1 MRGMDPS
8 LRGRVAVLPGLAFIA
23 LLCVL
28 SAGCT
33 RRGYHAMADA
43 QVYDI
48 EKERQFDKRWQLPA
62 RPVEADPRSRMRDVN
77 DPDATP
83 IPLDD
88 KGARPYQV
96 SGAFPFEYHG
106 WKKRGTTQVEDLTWR
121 DLIPREPDGS
131 VKLSRESVMELA
143 LIHSRDYQFQFEDL
157 YLASLALTLAR
168 FQFSVQG
175 FSRNTLFF
183 QHFGTNETDSNQIQ
197 PGTDTGFTKNFAS
210 GAQLLVDFA
219 NNMVFEYNGKGF
231 NTSLSSLHVA
241 LTQPLLRNAFA
252 RIATQALSIQERG
265 VLYTLR
271 DFSHFRRVFYVN
283 TVASNGYLGLLQQ
296 LQALRNQESNIQALD
311 RNVKEARALVEAEQS
326 SILQRDLIDQQ
337 YQQARFVLVQ
347 NEASLQTSLDAYKI
361 QLGLPSDLPVKLDD
375 SPLKLFELS
384 DPKLDDLRSRSDALV
399 LSLVQD
405 DSPLSEPLPDIAAKL
420 RELYVELGQ
429 ILDGAIT
436 ESARLV
442 EKGQRSK
449 TTVEVDGP
457 EDRER
462 LSALSENLAEELSVS
477 KERLADNL
485 KALDD
490 LSSTL
495 GVVDRKDSKKS
506 LQRLAGDEYR
516 ARFAEVFV
524 TQSQVRVFLID
535 LNPVALGLDEA
546 IEYALGNRQDL
557 MNALAQVTDT
567 WRNEEFA
574 ANQLLAGLDVV
585 YDGVLG
591 TDPKHDGIF
600 RFDSSNST
608 HRIGLRFDAPINRRA
623 ERNAYRASQI
633 TYQRARRNYMLV
645 HDQVIFDIRL
655 DMRNLGLAE
664 RQFEIARESLIIAAR
679 QVDEAEYNVRNPGQ
693 ETQSLALNLLQSLNG
708 LLNSRNNLIASW
720 VSYETARMS
729 LYRDLDVMQIDPRG
743 VWTNEFSGTAGFP
756 RGTRGA
762 EGSGPAVD
770 PVRGTYGE
778 PEAPPSVPANP
789 G

>member
-1 MRGMDPS
+1 MRELDPTPA
-8 LRGRVAVLPGLAFIA
+8 GRHAARLGLACFAAI
-23 LLCVL
+23 CIL

-48 EKERQFDKRWQLPA
+48 EQERQFDPRWQLPA
-62 RPVEADPRSRMRDVN
+62 RPVESDPRSRMRDVN

-88 KGARPYQV
+88 KGARPFQV

-106 WKKRGTTQVEDLTWR
+106 WKKRGTTEVEDLTWR

-131 VKLSRESVMELA
+131 VKLSRQSVMELA

-157 YLASLALTLAR
+157 YLASLSLTLAR

-175 FSRNTLFF
+175 FSRNALFF
-183 QHFGTNETDSNQIQ
+183 QHFGTKANDSNQLQ
-197 PGTDTGFTKNFAS
+197 PSTDTGFTKNFAS

-231 NTSLSSLHVA
+231 STSLSSLHVA
-241 LTQPLLRNAFA
+241 LAQPLLRNAFA
-252 RIATQALSIQERG
+252 RIATQALSIQERA

-283 TVASNGYLGLLQQ
+283 TVAGNGYLGLLQQ
-296 LQALRNQESNIQALD
+296 LQALRNQESNVQALD
-311 RNVKEARALVEAEQS
+311 RNVREARALVDAGFY
-326 SILQRDLIDQQ
+326 SILQRDQIDQQ
-337 YQQARFVLVQ
+337 FQQARFSLVQ
-347 NEASLQTSLDAYKI
+347 NEAALQTSLDNYKI
-361 QLGLPSDLPVKLDD
+361 QIGLPPDLSVKVDD
-375 SPLKLFELS
+375 APLKLFELS
-384 DPKLDDLRSRSDALV
+384 DPRLDDIRSRNDALV
-399 LSLVQD
+399 LALVQE
-405 DSPLSEPLPDIAAKL
+405 DSPLAEPLVDLVPKL
-420 RELYVELGQ
+420 RDLYGELGV
-429 ILDGAIT
+429 ILEGAIA
-436 ESARLV
+436 ESARLI
-442 EKGQRSK
+442 EKGKRK
-449 TTVEVDGP
+449 TSVEVDGP
-457 EDRER
+457 GDMER
-462 LSALSENLAEELSVS
+462 VSTLAATLAEDLDVTRRRIEDNLNT
-477 KERLADNL
+477 LADL
-485 KALDD
+485 EKTLPTLDRKAGQKALNREAAD
-490 LSSTL
+490 
-495 GVVDRKDSKKS
+495 
-506 LQRLAGDEYR
+506 QFR

-524 TQSQVRVFLID
+524 TQTQVRVFLID
-535 LNPVALGLDEA
+535 LNPVTLGLDEA

-608 HRIGLRFDAPINRRA
+608 HRIGLRFDAPINRRV
-623 ERNAYRASQI
+623 ERNAYRSSQI

-645 HDQVIFDIRL
+645 HDRVIFDIRL
-655 DMRNLGLAE
+655 DMRNLGLAA
-664 RQFEIARESLIIAAR
+664 RQFEIARETLIIAAR
-679 QVDEAEYNVRNPGQ
+679 LVDEAEYTVRNPGV
-693 ETQSLALNLLQSLNG
+693 ETQSLALNLLNALNALLSARNSLISG
-708 LLNSRNNLIASW
+708 W

-729 LYRDLDVMQIDPRG
+729 LYRDLDIMLIDPRG

-762 EGSGPAVD
+762 EGAGPSVD

-778 PEAPPSVPANP
+778 PEAPPSVPTDP